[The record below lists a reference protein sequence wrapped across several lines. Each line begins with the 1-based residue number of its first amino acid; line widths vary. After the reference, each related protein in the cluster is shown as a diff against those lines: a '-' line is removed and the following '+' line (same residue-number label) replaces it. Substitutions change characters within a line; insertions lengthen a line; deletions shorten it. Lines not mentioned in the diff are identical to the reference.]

1 MRLSD
6 PAIGAALII
15 GFGLALGFGARFILR
30 RFSSAL
36 LHTMPPSERAKG
48 LSRRKSIA
56 ALVLTF
62 AMIFGI
68 GLAIGV
74 VALPMLAAP

>member
-1 MRLSD
+1 MSSWD

-15 GFGLALGFGARFILR
+15 GFAVALGFGAKFILR
-30 RFSSAL
+30 RFTTAL
-36 LHTMPPSERAKG
+36 LRTMPPDERAHG

>member
-1 MRLSD
+1 MSLSN
-6 PAIGAALII
+6 PALGAALII
-15 GFGLALGFGARFILR
+15 GFGLALGFGAKFILR
-30 RFSSAL
+30 RFTTAL
-36 LHTMPPSERAKG
+36 LLTMPPQERPRG
-48 LSRRKSIA
+48 LTRRRSIA

-74 VALPMLAAP
+74 VALPMLASP